1 MKYNNILIVI
11 WTLSL
16 LVIACSPSA
25 TDSNSDLEGLRSL
38 LKEKKTAL
46 STLQDEVREL
56 SNQISELVPSLQEKA
71 KLVETLDVSTGVF
84 ERFINIQGK
93 VVADDFANVTSEVP
107 GRITMLRVKE
117 GDFVKKGQLIATI
130 DMESIDKQEAEVL
143 SALSLAKDV
152 YERQSRLWDQKIG
165 SEVQFL
171 QSKNNVERLE
181 KSLETLQFQKTK
193 ANIYAPIS
201 GAVDMEFLKQGE
213 VVNPGTPI
221 VQILNTYKLK
231 VNTDLPERYLKI
243 IRKGMNV
250 DMIFPSVDI
259 EMKGRVS
266 LLGRS
271 INPSNRTLK
280 VEILPSKRSSL
291 LKPNLLAEIKLK
303 EFTMKDVVSIPL
315 IYILQEVDG
324 KEFVYVID
332 KSNEEHRAK
341 KVYITTSE
349 VAEGEVIVDQGV
361 TVGDALITQGARN
374 VSDGELVKTQ

>member
-349 VAEGEVIVDQGV
+349 VAEGEVIVDQGL